1 MEYSELTSKLGVMQ
15 GRLLEQTSAGYQ
27 AFPGKNW
34 MNEFKLAADRQIGHI
49 EWVLDSKNIWENPVL
64 SVADQIRKVS
74 VNSGVQ
80 VRSLCA
86 DFVMQSWEEEDPY
99 ILNIFRRLIERL
111 DEIGATHIVLPF
123 VDSASMKA
131 GRVTHSDANALIS
144 EILDMD
150 YSNSI
155 NISVESDLMPED
167 LAHFIDNFG
176 NSRIGVNYDIGN
188 SAALGYSWQEEFELY
203 WNHVNLLH
211 VKDRKINDTSV
222 KLGTGDAS
230 VVDVLIYA
238 FQHGFDGPITLQ
250 MFRDKKGID
259 VFDSQLSWLADS
271 LLGESNA

>member
-1 MEYSELTSKLGVMQ
+1 MQ

-34 MNEFKLAADRQIGHI
+34 MDEFTLAADRQIGHI

-64 SVADQIRKVS
+64 SDVDRIRKVS

-86 DFVMQSWEEEDPY
+86 DFVMQSWEEKDPY
-99 ILNIFRRLIERL
+99 ILNIFRQLIERL

-123 VDSASMKA
+123 VDSASMKD
-131 GRVTHSDANALIS
+131 GKVTHSDANALIS

-150 YSNSI
+150 DSNSM
-155 NISVESDLMPED
+155 NISVESDLMPEE
-167 LAHFIDNFG
+167 LAHFIDKFG
-176 NSRIGVNYDIGN
+176 HSRVGVNYDIGN
-188 SAALGYSWQEEFELY
+188 SASLGYSWQEEFELY

-211 VKDRKINDTSV
+211 VKDRKINDGSV
-222 KLGTGDAS
+222 IIGTGDAS

-238 FQHGFDGPITLQ
+238 FENGFDGPITLQ

-259 VFDSQLSWLADS
+259 IFDSQLSWLADS